1 MQALRHSHILRG
13 IKLNWCRRLLTQS
26 CTGSEQLELTSELK
40 HRIEKHWN
48 THMNNIHFNTKDV
61 QNKYYVLSMFPYP
74 SGNLH
79 MGHVR
84 VYTISDA
91 VARFQRMC
99 GKNVFQPIGWDSFGL
114 PAENAANERG
124 VAPAEW
130 TKKNIAQ
137 MKQQLERLGC
147 SFDWAHELSSSSPE
161 YYKWTQSLFL
171 MLHKRGLAYQNEALV
186 NWDPVDKTVLAD
198 EQVDANGCS
207 WRSGAKVEKKL
218 LKQWFIR
225 TTAYAKQLLDGLDD
239 PTLRDW
245 RDIINLQRHWIGE
258 CNGYAFTLPTSASN
272 LLRVWTP
279 NPEHLK
285 DPHAFLVLRNKH
297 YLKKL
302 SNAEQLSV
310 ENPFA
315 ETTIPVVFNDEAAFP
330 ADCDVYLAA
339 PTFRAEDRELWDSL
353 GLAFCITNKDEEHIN
368 PGNWEQLRKEVLQA
382 ASRLNV
388 GGYRVS
394 SKLQDW
400 LISRQRYW
408 GTPIP
413 IVHCSKCGAVP
424 VPEEQLPV
432 SLPPRDAGKDSLLC
446 DCPKCGQSGAQRETD
461 TMDTFVDSSWYY
473 LRYLDAHNPNEIF
486 DAKLANDFMPV
497 DLYIGGKEHAVLHLY
512 YARFM
517 NHFLHSCG
525 LSPTS
530 EPFSRL
536 LVQGM
541 VMSRSYRVKGSGR
554 YVRESEVEIVNAK
567 KNQALLKA
575 TKEPVVMS
583 WEKMSKSKLNGVEPD
598 DIFNEYGTDTARLII
613 LADVAPTSHRN
624 WSSAT
629 FPGILN
635 WQKRL
640 WLTLD
645 DFKAA
650 REEQQPDEPVDTS
663 SEAFLAEDAKLF
675 DARNFYV
682 KGATFNYRHAHQ
694 LSVAISKMQGLT
706 NSLRRTPKHIQRLG
720 KQFERAL
727 AAQIIMLAPM
737 APHFASELW
746 SKFVSIPG
754 RLNAESEELQ
764 WTEDVLAQHWPDVDA
779 AYQLDLS
786 IKINAFENCVIKVA
800 RNQLDKINHSD
811 AMDIAFNTDS
821 VTSYLI
827 DKKIRTTNFVLY
839 PGIEAI
845 LNIYVEKLPKA
856 QKSAK
861 NSNDEDKAE
870 AK

>member
-1 MQALRHSHILRG
+1 MQALRHNRILPG
-13 IKLNWCRRLLTQS
+13 FQINWCRRLLTQS
-26 CTGSEQLELTSELK
+26 CTGSGQLELTNEVK
-40 HRIEKHWN
+40 HRIETHWKEH
-48 THMNNIHFNTKDV
+48 TNNAHFDTK
-61 QNKYYVLSMFPYP
+61 QAANKYYVLSMFPYP

-114 PAENAANERG
+114 PAENAANQRG
-124 VAPAEW
+124 VAPADW
-130 TKKNIAQ
+130 TQQNIAQ

-147 SFDWAHELSSSSPE
+147 SFDWAHELSTSSPQ
-161 YYKWTQSLFL
+161 YYRWTQSLFL
-171 MLHKRGLAYQNEALV
+171 MLHKHGLAYQNEALV

-225 TTAYAKQLLDGLDD
+225 TTAFAKQLLDGLDD
-239 PTLRDW
+239 PRLRDW

-272 LLRVWTP
+272 LLRVWTA

-285 DPHAFLVLRNKH
+285 DPHAFLVLRSKH
-297 YLKKL
+297 FLAQL
-302 SNAEQLSV
+302 PDADQLSV

-315 ETTIPVVFNDEAAFP
+315 QTILPVLFHDESEFP
-330 ADCDVYLAA
+330 AHCDVYLAA
-339 PTFRAEDRELWDSL
+339 PSFRAEDRELWDRL
-353 GLAFCITNKDEEHIN
+353 GRAVGISGKDEAHIN

-413 IVHCSKCGAVP
+413 IVHCPKCGAVP
-424 VPEEQLPV
+424 VPEQQLPV
-432 SLPPRDAGKDSLLC
+432 TLPPRDADKDALRC
-446 DCPKCGQSGAQRETD
+446 ECPKCGEPQAQRETD

-473 LRYLDAHNPNEIF
+473 LRYLDAHNANAIF
-486 DAKLANDFMPV
+486 DAALVQNFMPV

-525 LSPTS
+525 LSPTT

-541 VMSRSYRVKGSGR
+541 VMGRSFRVKGSGR
-554 YVRESEVEIVNAK
+554 YVREPEVEIVNAK

-575 TKEPVVMS
+575 TQEPVVMS

-598 DIFNEYGTDTARLII
+598 DMFNEYGTDTTRLII

-640 WLTLD
+640 WLTVEE
-645 DFKAA
+645 FRAA
-650 REEQQPDEPVDTS
+650 REAPSTDLVDTG

-706 NSLRRTPKHIQRLG
+706 NSLRRTPKHIQRQG

-727 AAQIIMLAPM
+727 AAQLIMLAPM

-746 SKFVSIPG
+746 SKFVAVPG
-754 RLNAESEELQ
+754 RLNAGSAELQ
-764 WTEDVLAQHWPDVDA
+764 WTQDVLAQRWPDVDA

-786 IKINAFENCVIKVA
+786 IKVNGYENCVIKVA
-800 RNQLDKINHSD
+800 RNQLDQVSHSD
-811 AMDIAFNTDS
+811 AMDIAFNTHS

-845 LNIYVEKLPKA
+845 LNIYVDKLEKT
-856 QKSAK
+856 QKPVSSSSDAGK
-861 NSNDEDKAE
+861 LHAE
-870 AK
+870 

>member
-1 MQALRHSHILRG
+1 MHALRHKRFLRG
-13 IKLNWCRRLLTQS
+13 FELNWCRRLLTQS
-26 CTGSEQLELTSELK
+26 CTGHEQLELTNDVK
-40 HRIEKHWN
+40 HRIETHWRPQLSGGQ
-48 THMNNIHFNTKDV
+48 FDTK
-61 QNKYYVLSMFPYP
+61 QTANKYYVLSMFPYP

-91 VARFQRMC
+91 VARFHRMC

-114 PAENAANERG
+114 PAENAANQRG
-124 VAPAEW
+124 VEPAAW
-130 TKKNIAQ
+130 TQQNIAQ

-147 SFDWAHELSSSSPE
+147 SFDWAHELSTSTPE
-161 YYKWTQSLFL
+161 YYKWTQQLFL
-171 MLHKRGLAYQNEALV
+171 MLHKKGLAYQNEALV

-225 TTAYAKQLLDGLDD
+225 TSAYAKRLLDGLED

-258 CNGYAFTLPTSASN
+258 CNGYAFSLLTSASN
-272 LLRVWTP
+272 LLRVWTA

-285 DPHAFLVLRNKH
+285 DPNAFLVLRSKH
-297 YLKKL
+297 FLSKL
-302 SNAEQLSV
+302 PEAGQLSV

-315 ETTIPVVFNDEAAFP
+315 ATTMPVVFSDEAVFP

-339 PTFRAEDRELWDSL
+339 PSFRAEDRELWEGF
-353 GLAFCITNKDEEHIN
+353 GLAFPTPEEEAAQLN
-368 PGNWEQLRKEVLQA
+368 PANWEQLRKQVLQA
-382 ASRLNV
+382 AERLNV

-413 IVHCSKCGAVP
+413 IVHCPKCGAVR

-432 SLPPRDAGKDSLLC
+432 QLPPREAGKDAMRC
-446 DCPKCGQSGAQRETD
+446 ECPKCGEANAQRETD

-473 LRYLDAHNPNEIF
+473 LRYLDAHNAEQMLDP
-486 DAKLANDFMPV
+486 ALAQKFMPV

-541 VMSRSYRVKGSGR
+541 VMGRSFRVKGSGR
-554 YVRESEVEIVNAK
+554 YVREAEVEIVNAK
-567 KNQALLKA
+567 KNQALLKE
-575 TKEPVVMS
+575 TQEPVVMG

-598 DIFNEYGTDTARLII
+598 DMFDEYGTDTTRLII

-640 WLTLD
+640 WLTLE
-645 DFKAA
+645 DFQAA
-650 REEQQPDEPVDTS
+650 REEQSPEHVDTGGD
-663 SEAFLAEDAKLF
+663 AFLAEDAKLF
-675 DARNFYV
+675 DARNFYI

-706 NSLRRTPKHIQRLG
+706 NSLRRTPKHVQRHG

-746 SKFVSIPG
+746 SKFVSVRG
-754 RLNAESEELQ
+754 RLNNASEELQ
-764 WTEDVLAQHWPDVDA
+764 WSEDVLKQRWPDVDA
-779 AYQLDLS
+779 SYELDLS
-786 IKINAFENCVIKVA
+786 IKVNGFENCVIKVSGT
-800 RNQLDKINHSD
+800 QLDKLGHSD
-811 AMDIAFNTDS
+811 ALDIAFNTNS
-821 VTSYLI
+821 VTAYLI
-827 DKKIRTTNFVLY
+827 DKKIRNTNFVLY

-845 LNIYVEKLPKA
+845 LNIYVDKLPKA
-856 QKSAK
+856 QQAKS
-861 NSNDEDKAE
+861 SGDVDKVRAE
-870 AK
+870 

>member
-1 MQALRHSHILRG
+1 MQTLRYRHILQG
-13 IKLNWCRRLLTQS
+13 LQYNWCRRLLTQS
-26 CTGSEQLELTSELK
+26 CTSNEQLELTNDVK
-40 HRIEKHWN
+40 HRIESHWSKQMC
-48 THMNNIHFNTKDV
+48 HGQFDAK
-61 QNKYYVLSMFPYP
+61 QSANKYYVLSMFPYP

-91 VARFQRMC
+91 VARFHRMC

-114 PAENAANERG
+114 PAENAANQRG
-124 VAPAEW
+124 VEPADW
-130 TKKNIAQ
+130 TQQNIAQ
-137 MKQQLERLGC
+137 MKQQLQRLGC
-147 SFDWAHELSSSSPE
+147 SFDWTHELSTSSPE

-171 MLHKRGLAYQNEALV
+171 LLHKHGLAYQNEALV

-225 TTAYAKQLLDGLDD
+225 TTAYAKRLLDGLED

-258 CNGYAFTLPTSASN
+258 CDGYVFSLLTSASN
-272 LLRVWTP
+272 LLRVWTA
-279 NPEHLK
+279 NPEHLQ
-285 DPHAFLVLRNKH
+285 DPHAFVVLRNKH
-297 YLKKL
+297 FL
-302 SNAEQLSV
+302 SRLPDASQLSV

-315 ETTIPVVFNDEAAFP
+315 RSTLPVVFSNDAAFP
-330 ADCDVYLAA
+330 PDCDVYLAA
-339 PTFRAEDRELWDSL
+339 PSFRPEDRELWEQF
-353 GLAFCITNKDEEHIN
+353 GLAFSSTNEVN
-368 PGNWEQLRKEVLQA
+368 PGNWEQLRKEVLSA
-382 ASRLNV
+382 ASRLNI

-413 IVHCSKCGAVP
+413 IVHCPKCGAVP
-424 VPEEQLPV
+424 VPEQQLPV
-432 SLPPRDAGKDSLLC
+432 KLPPRDAGKDALRC
-446 DCPKCGQSGAQRETD
+446 ECPKCGESQARRETD

-473 LRYLDAHNPNEIF
+473 LRYLDPQNTQSIF
-486 DAKLANDFMPV
+486 DTSLANACMPV

-525 LSPTS
+525 MSPTS

-541 VMSRSYRVKGSGR
+541 VMGRSFRVKGSGR
-554 YVRESEVEIVNAK
+554 YVREEEVQVVNAK
-567 KNQALLKA
+567 KNQAQLKE
-575 TKEPVVMS
+575 TQEPVTMS

-598 DIFNEYGTDTARLII
+598 DMFNEYGTDTTRLII

-629 FPGILN
+629 FPGVLN

-640 WLTLD
+640 WLTLE
-645 DFKAA
+645 DFQAA
-650 REEQQPDEPVDTS
+650 REEVTTDTVDTGS
-663 SEAFLAEDAKLF
+663 DEFLLEDAKLF
-675 DARNFYV
+675 DARNFYI

-706 NSLRRTPKHIQRLG
+706 NSLRRTPKHIQRHG
-720 KQFERAL
+720 KQFERAF

-746 SKFVSIPG
+746 SRFVSVPG
-754 RLNAESEELQ
+754 RLNAASEELQ
-764 WTEDVLAQHWPDVDA
+764 WSKDVLEQRWPDVDA
-779 AYQLDLS
+779 AYQLDLC
-786 IKINAFENCVIKVA
+786 IRINGFENCVIKVA
-800 RNQLDKINHSD
+800 RQQLDKVNHSD
-811 AMDIAFNTDS
+811 ALDVAFNTHS

-827 DKKIRTTNFVLY
+827 DKKIKTTNYVLY

-845 LNIYVEKLPKA
+845 LNIYLDK
-856 QKSAK
+856 QKKTQKPAK
-861 NSNDEDKAE
+861 NNDADKLQAE
-870 AK
+870 

>member
-1 MQALRHSHILRG
+1 MLFQP
-13 IKLNWCRRLLTQS
+13 Q
-26 CTGSEQLELTSELK
+26 ELTNDVK
-40 HRIEKHWN
+40 HRIESHWSKHLCN
-48 THMNNIHFNTKDV
+48 GEFDSK
-61 QNKYYVLSMFPYP
+61 QASKKYYVLSMFPYP

-91 VARFQRMC
+91 VARFHRMC

-114 PAENAANERG
+114 PAENAANQRG
-124 VAPAEW
+124 VEPAEW
-130 TKKNIAQ
+130 TRQNTAQ
-137 MKQQLERLGC
+137 MKQQLQRLGC
-147 SFDWAHELSSSSPE
+147 SFDWTHEMSTCTPQ
-161 YYKWTQSLFL
+161 YYKWTQNLFL
-171 MLHKRGLAYQNEALV
+171 MLHKKGLVYQNEALV

-225 TTAYAKQLLDGLDD
+225 TSAYAKQLLDGLDD

-258 CNGYAFTLPTSASN
+258 CNGYAFNLLTSASN

-285 DPHAFLVLRNKH
+285 DPSAFLVLRSKH
-297 YLKKL
+297 FL
-302 SNAEQLSV
+302 SQLPDAKQLSV

-315 ETTIPVVFNDEAAFP
+315 RTILPVVFNDDVAFP
-330 ADCDVYLAA
+330 AHCDVYLAA
-339 PTFRAEDRELWDSL
+339 PSFRTEDRVLWESL
-353 GLAFCITNKDEEHIN
+353 GLAFCTSVEDEIS
-368 PGNWEQLRKEVLQA
+368 PGNWEPLRKEVLQA
-382 ASRLNV
+382 ASRLNI

-413 IVHCSKCGAVP
+413 IVHCPKCGAVP

-432 SLPPRDAGKDSLLC
+432 SLPPRGADKNALRCK
-446 DCPKCGQSGAQRETD
+446 CPKCGDSQALRETD

-473 LRYLDAHNPNEIF
+473 LRFLDANNTERMF
-486 DAKLANDFMPV
+486 DPELAKNFMPV

-541 VMSRSYRVKGSGR
+541 VMGRSFRVKGSGK

-567 KNQALLKA
+567 KNQAVLKETQEA
-575 TKEPVVMS
+575 VVMS

-598 DIFNEYGTDTARLII
+598 DMFDEYGTDTTRLII

-624 WSSAT
+624 WSSASEYI
-629 FPGILN
+629 PGQYFNGLN
-635 WQKRL
+635 LLLSLLSFSGYTQL
-640 WLTLD
+640 
-645 DFKAA
+645 A
-650 REEQQPDEPVDTS
+650 
-663 SEAFLAEDAKLF
+663 EAFVAHP
-675 DARNFYV
+675 AR
-682 KGATFNYRHAHQ
+682 
-694 LSVAISKMQGLT
+694 LSSGTRGFI
-706 NSLRRTPKHIQRLG
+706 
-720 KQFERAL
+720 
-727 AAQIIMLAPM
+727 
-737 APHFASELW
+737 
-746 SKFVSIPG
+746 
-754 RLNAESEELQ
+754 
-764 WTEDVLAQHWPDVDA
+764 
-779 AYQLDLS
+779 
-786 IKINAFENCVIKVA
+786 C
-800 RNQLDKINHSD
+800 
-811 AMDIAFNTDS
+811 
-821 VTSYLI
+821 
-827 DKKIRTTNFVLY
+827 
-839 PGIEAI
+839 
-845 LNIYVEKLPKA
+845 
-856 QKSAK
+856 
-861 NSNDEDKAE
+861 
-870 AK
+870 

>member
-1 MQALRHSHILRG
+1 MQALRHRRLLRG
-13 IKLNWCRRLLTQS
+13 QEFNWCRRLLTQS
-26 CTGSEQLELTSELK
+26 CTGNEQLELTNDVK
-40 HRIEKHWN
+40 HRIETHWSQQLCN
-48 THMNNIHFNTKDV
+48 GQFDKKQTA
-61 QNKYYVLSMFPYP
+61 NKYYVLSMFPYP

-114 PAENAANERG
+114 PAENAANQRG
-124 VAPAEW
+124 VAPADW
-130 TKKNIAQ
+130 TQQNIAQ
-137 MKQQLERLGC
+137 MKQRLLRLGC
-147 SFDWAHELSSSSPE
+147 SFDWTHELSTSSPE

-171 MLHKRGLAYQNEALV
+171 MLHKHGLAYQNEALV

-225 TTAYAKQLLDGLDD
+225 TSAYAKQLLDGLDD

-258 CNGYAFTLPTSASN
+258 CDGYAFSLLTSASN
-272 LLRVWTP
+272 MLRVWTA
-279 NPEHLK
+279 NPEHLM
-285 DPHAFLVLRNKH
+285 DPHAFLVLRSKH
-297 YLKKL
+297 FL
-302 SNAEQLSV
+302 SQLPDANQLTV

-315 ETTIPVVFNDEAAFP
+315 KSTLRVMFNDDAVFP
-330 ADCDVYLAA
+330 AQCDVYLAA
-339 PTFRAEDRELWDSL
+339 PSFRTEDRELWESF
-353 GLAFCITNKDEEHIN
+353 GLAICKSSEDEEHIN
-368 PGNWEQLRKEVLQA
+368 PGNWEQLRKEVLHA
-382 ASRLNV
+382 ANRLNI

-424 VPEEQLPV
+424 VPEQQLPV
-432 SLPPRDAGKDSLLC
+432 TLPPRDAGKDALRC
-446 DCPKCGQSGAQRETD
+446 ECPKCGDPQARRETD

-473 LRYLDAHNPNEIF
+473 LRYLDPQNAERIF
-486 DAKLANDFMPV
+486 DTSLVKNYMPV

-541 VMSRSYRVKGSGR
+541 VMGRSYRVKGSGR
-554 YVRESEVEIVNAK
+554 YVRESEVEVVNAK
-567 KNQALLKA
+567 KNQAQLKA
-575 TKEPVVMS
+575 TQEPVVMG

-598 DIFNEYGTDTARLII
+598 DMFNEYGTDTTRLII

-629 FPGILN
+629 FPGVLN

-640 WLTLD
+640 WLTLE
-645 DFKAA
+645 DFQAA
-650 REEQQPDEPVDTS
+650 REESSMDVVDTGS
-663 SEAFLAEDAKLF
+663 DEFLLEDAKLF
-675 DARNFYV
+675 DARNFYI
-682 KGATFNYRHAHQ
+682 KGTTFNYRHAHQ

-706 NSLRRTPKHIQRLG
+706 NSLRRTPKHIQRHG

-746 SKFVSIPG
+746 SKFVSVPG
-754 RLNAESEELQ
+754 RLNAASEELQ
-764 WTEDVLAQHWPDVDA
+764 WSKNVLEQRWPDVDA
-779 AYQLDLS
+779 AYQLDLA
-786 IKINAFENCVIKVA
+786 IKVNGFENCVIKVA
-800 RNQLDKINHSD
+800 RNQLDKVNHSD
-811 AMDIAFNTDS
+811 ALDIAFNTHS

-845 LNIYVEKLPKA
+845 LNIYVDKLKKA
-856 QKSAK
+856 QKPAK
-861 NSNDEDKAE
+861 SGDVDKLQAE
-870 AK
+870 